1 MAQRRGS
8 VKHKPRNPIAV
19 AMRLRSAGNTEMRDR
34 RARRPKD
41 ARSRKWEDA

>member
-8 VKHKPRNPIAV
+8 VKKPRNPIAV

-34 RARRPKD
+34 RQRRPKD
-41 ARSRKWEDA
+41 IRSRKWEEQ